1 MVENKD
7 DEFSEQDLQDMLKM
21 YYKRLFPRNVF
32 YRWLSYGQSEYLCWK
47 QSPWIWC
54 DGCFGSINYAKIIV
68 YFVNSN
74 IFFVCVFF
82 SDQLNS
88 QYSKIVSFHSH
99 WRMRS
104 TFGICHT
111 KIWLNL
117 RMICGLKIH
126 WRSILVRWC
135 QFDRVIIVLVMF
147 SQYNVSS
154 FLILIWP
161 IMMKCVHAVPGLIFV
176 KNAGNSWLLH
186 AEYLMN
192 HCEVCED
199 FFLKKIFFFVG
210 SKFTPDYELCYIQCF
225 FISIIS

>member
-54 DGCFGSINYAKIIV
+54 RVFRFNQSIMP
-68 YFVNSN
+68 NSLF
-74 IFFVCVFF
+74 ILLIQIYSVCVFF

-117 RMICGLKIH
+117 RMTCGPKIH
-126 WRSILVRWC
+126 WRSILVR
-135 QFDRVIIVLVMF
+135 
-147 SQYNVSS
+147 
-154 FLILIWP
+154 
-161 IMMKCVHAVPGLIFV
+161 
-176 KNAGNSWLLH
+176 
-186 AEYLMN
+186 
-192 HCEVCED
+192 
-199 FFLKKIFFFVG
+199 
-210 SKFTPDYELCYIQCF
+210 
-225 FISIIS
+225 